1 MDWVHGKFV
10 DMYRGQYRVDN
21 TSEDFPSMRTYWD
34 NARHKEESPEIVV
47 TEVKPSERIRQI
59 ADEKGIPNNEAVP
72 AWIIASYL
80 DEQALSRQKTT
91 K

>member
-1 MDWVHGKFV
+1 LL
-10 DMYRGQYRVDN
+10 
-21 TSEDFPSMRTYWD
+21 
-34 NARHKEESPEIVV
+34 
-47 TEVKPSERIRQI
+47 KPSERIRQI

-80 DEQALSRQKTT
+80 DEQALSRQKST